1 MRHPLHTRDGVSH
14 EYRAVYN
21 DATDRIE
28 AVAVAAKTAS
38 FDSRDANRDSY
49 TVEILVLH
57 QIPPR
62 HFSSTGDGQM
72 RDKLSFRDNLTF
84 HGVMKLIMF
93 DAARADKAGQL
104 LVTGAFRWKWATTTS
119 NARRW
124 C

>member
-72 RDKLSFRDNLTF
+72 TTSPR
-84 HGVMKLIMF
+84 
-93 DAARADKAGQL
+93 RATISATSGPGAGT
-104 LVTGAFRWKWATTTS
+104 VTTTRQS
-119 NARRW
+119 RSVSAVIVSSMTRSEP
-124 C
+124 